1 MIDTVA
7 TEFQHLVYR
16 AVGEIPYGCV
26 STYKLLAERIKC
38 GSARAVGQALRC
50 NPFAPE
56 VPCHRVIASDLRVG
70 GFCGNTEGP
79 DIRRKLKLLSEEGVA
94 FVGGRLV
101 DPARVFRFD

>member
-1 MIDTVA
+1 MTDTLV

-16 AVGEIPYGCV
+16 AAGEIPHGRV

-56 VPCHRVIASDLRVG
+56 VPCHRVIASDLTVG
-70 GFCGNTEGP
+70 GFCGSAEGP
-79 DIRRKLKLLSEEGVA
+79 DIRRKLKLLNEEGVA
-94 FVGGRLV
+94 FVGGRLA
-101 DPARVFRFD
+101 DPARVFRFE